1 MRVVIFTSLLAA
13 LISTGA
19 LSQAIP
25 ESKTLVGEITKIDR
39 GTREAHML
47 TEAGEIEVDYTVVT
61 RFGKENR
68 GLTGRD
74 SLEVG
79 DAVRVIFVGAP
90 DSVNSRVEFVEI
102 LGKNDP
108 AYRDFVQK
116 KGTIDRSER
125 IRVSETRIRGTEAR
139 AESAAPSPRT
149 DVVAQNRRNSE
160 IGRQQN
166 VARLPDTASL
176 LPLFVAT
183 GLGSAAVA
191 GTLRTL
197 RRRRR

>member
-1 MRVVIFTSLLAA
+1 MRVVVFASALAVLMSA
-13 LISTGA
+13 GA
-19 LSQAIP
+19 LAQAIP

-39 GTREAHML
+39 GTGEAHML

-61 RFGKENR
+61 RFAKENR

-74 SLEVG
+74 FLEVG

-90 DSVNSRVEFVEI
+90 DAVDSRVEFVEI
-102 LGKNDP
+102 LDKSDP

-116 KGTIDRSER
+116 KDSIDRSER
-125 IRVSETRIRGTEAR
+125 IRVSETRIRESEAR
-139 AESAAPSPRT
+139 DEMNRQPVAAAPTERDPQERER
-149 DVVAQNRRNSE
+149 DY
-160 IGRQQN
+160 
-166 VARLPDTASL
+166 ARLPDTASF
-176 LPLFVAT
+176 LPLLVVT

-197 RRRRR
+197 RRRR